1 MPDYDPHA
9 PKQIKTFDPFANDA
23 ATVAYYGGERV
34 ATLDTWI
41 DKKGASLTTIQYAD
55 GSRKTVFTSQIFPQV
70 R

>member
-1 MPDYDPHA
+1 MPDFDPSA
-9 PKQIKTFDPFANDA
+9 PKYIDPFANDA

-41 DKKGASLTTIQYAD
+41 DKTGASLTTIQYAD
-55 GSRKTVFTSQIFPQV
+55 GSRKTVFTSQIQTEA

>member
-1 MPDYDPHA
+1 MPDYDPFE
-9 PKQIKTFDPFANDA
+9 PKNIDPFASDA
-23 ATVAYYGGERV
+23 PTVAYYGGERV

-55 GSRKTVFTSQIFPQV
+55 GSRKTVFTSQIFPQA

>member
-1 MPDYDPHA
+1 MPDFDPHA
-9 PKQIKTFDPFANDA
+9 PKQAPTFDPFASDA
-23 ATVAYYGGERV
+23 PTVAYYGGERV

-55 GSRKTVFTSQIFPQV
+55 GSRKTVFTSQIQTEA